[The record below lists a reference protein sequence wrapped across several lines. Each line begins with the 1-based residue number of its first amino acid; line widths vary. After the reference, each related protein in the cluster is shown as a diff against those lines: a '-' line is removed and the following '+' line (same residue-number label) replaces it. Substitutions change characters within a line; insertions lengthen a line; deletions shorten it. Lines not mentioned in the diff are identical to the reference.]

1 MSAVTGEARVW
12 ARDMAIVGGVTAF
25 LAPMPALPVA
35 TMWFIGAT
43 TVAGAVTGVALGSA
57 MPGALEALRRRLPLA
72 TLVALGP
79 IPGALWGGIVGALG
93 FALSGGVAPLA
104 VCMLCVAIAGALQF
118 GLFWF
123 PYTFQTVRGAPRWP
137 VVLGACVLTPLVG
150 VLTISAVL
158 FGTFGFSRIWL

>member
-1 MSAVTGEARVW
+1 MSAVTGEPRVW

-25 LAPMPALPVA
+25 LAPMPALPLA

-43 TVAGAVTGVALGSA
+43 TVTGAVTGAAFGAA
-57 MPGALEALRRRLPLA
+57 MPGALEVLRRRLPLA
-72 TLVALGP
+72 ALLAFGP

-93 FALSGGVAPLA
+93 FGLSGGVAPLA
-104 VCMLCVAIAGALQF
+104 VCVLCAAIAGALQF

-137 VVLGACVLTPLVG
+137 VVLGACVLTPLIG
-150 VLTISAVL
+150 VLTMSAVL
-158 FGTFGFSRIWL
+158 FAMFGFSGIWL